1 MSSREA
7 QIRGYFGKCVLTP
20 GRKHCWGRTT
30 RDARR
35 LAILLCRE
43 IVSTEEEPGLLGRP
57 GLVPGIFCKEISPYV
72 TSQEPATERHTG
84 LWAEA
89 NPVHAPASLPLPT
102 GLTSSNRA
110 GWRPCELSIMQ
121 ADRHARDLPGGPQSV
136 QPHNRLTLR
145 NGMGWR

>member
-1 MSSREA
+1 MYVVECALFFRVYGVY
-7 QIRGYFGKCVLTP
+7 GYLKDKCQQL
-20 GRKHCWGRTT
+20 HT
-30 RDARR
+30 RA
-35 LAILLCRE
+35 
-43 IVSTEEEPGLLGRP
+43 GLR
-57 GLVPGIFCKEISPYV
+57 GIFCRQISPYAPG
-72 TSQEPATERHTG
+72 QEPATERHTG